1 MISKTFRIAR
11 MIVLANNKRRL
22 QMQRRLTW
30 VTLFSVAI
38 VVTALYHTRK
48 VHAAPKGGCSVA
60 SLKGTYAFR
69 RTGVNNVVG
78 GPIAQIGINHL
89 NGDGTIEFVRTTRSS
104 NGVIEDWTDQ
114 VNLGSYTVDPDCTGS
129 FFNNNLVVLDGG
141 KRYLLLAV
149 SPGTIVTEEGT
160 RIEEED

>member
-1 MISKTFRIAR
+1 
-11 MIVLANNKRRL
+11 
-22 QMQRRLTW
+22 MQRRLIW

-48 VHAAPKGGCSVA
+48 VHATPKGGCSVA

-78 GPIAQIGINHL
+78 GPIAQIGINVL
-89 NGDGTIEFVRTTRSS
+89 NGEGTINLIRTTRSS
-104 NGVIEDWTDQ
+104 NGVILDWFDQ
-114 VNLGSYTVDPDCTGS
+114 LEPGSYTVDPDCTGS
-129 FFNNNLVVLDGG
+129 FFNKLNNLVVLDGG
-141 KRYLLLAV
+141 KRYFLLAV

-160 RIEEED
+160 RLEEEKEKD